1 MRSFPRAAASSF
13 HPDDERR
20 PIVEIPHVED
30 MAVPER
36 DAEPSDGG
44 LGAQRLL
51 QCAINE
57 RDPASGI
64 YGVVKPCG
72 ERRASLSLTAW
83 HN

>member
-1 MRSFPRAAASSF
+1 MPMMSVGRSLKF
-13 HPDDERR
+13 HTAK
-20 PIVEIPHVED
+20 
-30 MAVPER
+30 MWKALER

-51 QCAINE
+51 QRAITE
-57 RDPASGI
+57 RDLASGI